1 MTGCYVGGN
10 PKRNPGEHGTGLKTR
25 HYSDSVRDDGLL
37 CWWNPKRNPG
47 EHGTGL
53 KTRHYSDF
61 VRDDTLLDGVL
72 LGVAGL
78 GFVLRPYAEWRRAV
92 AVLRPYGI
100 DARLLVDSVW

>member
-1 MTGCYVGGN
+1 M
-10 PKRNPGEHGTGLKTR
+10 
-25 HYSDSVRDDGLL
+25 
-37 CWWNPKRNPG
+37 
-47 EHGTGL
+47 
-53 KTRHYSDF
+53 
-61 VRDDTLLDGVL
+61 DGVL